1 MGGKLRRFL
10 EGAAAL
16 GTAALVA
23 ACLVWRAQTWAGEK
37 GAGALLFAAG
47 LGVEEASPSPCPGE
61 GGGACAHSRP
71 GTGWPPIPRSPLP
84 QVQTTPDPNRDYAP
98 VEETVIAGGQ
108 QVGDFTVKDTTG
120 SGTDLLAELE
130 APCPVEIQGDG
141 SVEGAVVPTP
151 TPARPTAR
159 TSPDFTT
166 RTWPPARRTRSRA
179 WWRWGEGDPP
189 GAGVLR
195 HWDRPRHHR
204 QRHPVQRLLR
214 PVPGRLCSGT
224 WRPTPPSR

>member
-1 MGGKLRRFL
+1 MGRKLRRFL

-47 LGVEEASPSPCPGE
+47 LGVEEASPSPAPEKEAEPVPTPAQDGV
-61 GGGACAHSRP
+61 APYPQIS
-71 GTGWPPIPRSPLP
+71 LP
-84 QVQTTPDPNRDYAP
+84 QVQTTPGPQPGLRPGGGDGDRRG
-98 VEETVIAGGQ
+98 TAGGGLHREGHHRLRHRPAGGAGSPLPG
-108 QVGDFTVKDTTG
+108 GDTG
-120 SGTDLLAELE
+120 GTARWR
-130 APCPVEIQGDG
+130 CCCT
-141 SVEGAVVPTP
+141 TP

-179 WWRWGEGDPP
+179 WWRWGRRSAGCWSPTALGPSTTPP
-189 GAGVLR
+189 STTPCTTAPTPG
-195 HWDRPRHHR
+195 
-204 QRHPVQRLLR
+204 
-214 PVPGRLCSGT
+214 PGRLCSGT